1 MDVDLGREPSVMKKK
16 TPAKKTANKSS
27 KDTGIKYPVK
37 GFTNV
42 LVPIDFS
49 APAQELFRFSQQFI
63 KNMDARMT
71 LLYVCPTTA
80 LALVDGEKLEDY
92 GEEYLE
98 QQRLSA
104 GDLQD
109 RITTKITT
117 GTPSLEIANI
127 AKRLS
132 HDLILITTHGN
143 TGLKHVLLGSTAE
156 RIIRHAKT
164 PVLVHRPKA
173 TKTKSAVGKFK
184 KIMVP
189 VDFSDKSCETLAY
202 AQSFAKDFGA
212 TLDIIHVVEPPIYP
226 EFGYAHLAV
235 KERAVLQ
242 SAKKEMTSFLESQ
255 KVDMDLVNTSSVK
268 SGSAHFQITEWAK
281 KKKTDLIILST
292 RGHTGLTHILLGSTA
307 ERVVQHATCSV
318 LVAR

>member
-1 MDVDLGREPSVMKKK
+1 MKKK
-16 TPAKKTANKSS
+16 SPTKKTSTRS
-27 KDTGIKYPVK
+27 KTTQGIKYPGN
-37 GFTNV
+37 GFTNI

-49 APAQELFRFSQQFI
+49 ESAQDLFRFSLQFI
-63 KNMDARMT
+63 KSMDASMT

-80 LALVDGEKLEDY
+80 LALVDGEKLENYAED
-92 GEEYLE
+92 YLE

-109 RITTKITT
+109 RIQTKIVT
-117 GTPSLEIANI
+117 GTPSHEIARI
-127 AKRLS
+127 AKRSS

-164 PVLVHRPKA
+164 PVLVQRPKI
-173 TKTKSAVGKFK
+173 TKTKSKNSVFRFN

-189 VDFSDKSCETLAY
+189 VDFSDKSKETLAY

-212 TLDIIHVVEPPIYP
+212 TLDIIHIVEPPVYP

-235 KERAVLQ
+235 KERTVLQ
-242 SAKKEMTSFLESQ
+242 TAKKQMASFLESE
-255 KVDMDLVNTSSVK
+255 KVDMDLVNTSTVK
-268 SGSAHFQITEWAK
+268 TGSAHFQITEWAK
-281 KKKTDLIILST
+281 KKKSDLLILST
-292 RGHTGLTHILLGSTA
+292 HGNTGLKHVILGSTA
-307 ERVVQHATCSV
+307 ERVVQHAPCSV

>member
-1 MDVDLGREPSVMKKK
+1 MKKK
-16 TPAKKTANKSS
+16 TPSKKAPSTSS
-27 KDTGIKYPVK
+27 KDTGIKYPGK

-49 APAQELFRFSQQFI
+49 EPAQELFRFAQQFV
-63 KNMDARMT
+63 KSMDAQMT
-71 LLYVCPTTA
+71 LLYVCPSTA
-80 LALVDGEKLEDY
+80 LALVDGEKLENY

-109 RITTKITT
+109 RIQTKITS
-117 GTPSLEIANI
+117 GVPSQEIARI
-127 AKRLS
+127 AKKSS

-173 TKTKSAVGKFK
+173 SKSKNSACGFK

-189 VDFSDKSCETLAY
+189 VDFSEKSRETLAY

-212 TLDIIHVVEPPIYP
+212 TIDIIHVVEPPVYP

-235 KERAVLQ
+235 KERAVIQ
-242 SAKKEMTSFLESQ
+242 AAKKEMTCFLEAE

-268 SGSAHFQITEWAK
+268 SGSAHFQVTEWAK
-281 KKKTDLIILST
+281 KKKSDLIILST
-292 RGHTGLTHILLGSTA
+292 HGHTGLKHVLLGSTA
-307 ERVVQHATCSV
+307 ERVVQYAPCSV
-318 LVAR
+318 LVVR